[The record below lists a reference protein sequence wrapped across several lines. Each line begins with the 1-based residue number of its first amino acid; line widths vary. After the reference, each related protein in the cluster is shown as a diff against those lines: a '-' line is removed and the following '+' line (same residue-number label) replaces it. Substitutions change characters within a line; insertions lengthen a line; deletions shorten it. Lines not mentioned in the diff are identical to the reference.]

1 MPTTFILY
9 RGVGSNQII
18 GGQLVNRKSTTDN
31 HAIFYTSSPPRQL
44 PTQPN
49 QLLRPCY
56 VNKVIIKFMQVIRC
70 IDIVCVLCTVIVL
83 PLFKV

>member
-1 MPTTFILY
+1 MPTTFILC
-9 RGVGSNQII
+9 RGVGRNQII
-18 GGQLVNRKSTTDN
+18 GGQLVNMKSTTDN
-31 HAIFYTSSPPRQL
+31 HAIFYTFSPPTKL
-44 PTQPN
+44 PKQPN